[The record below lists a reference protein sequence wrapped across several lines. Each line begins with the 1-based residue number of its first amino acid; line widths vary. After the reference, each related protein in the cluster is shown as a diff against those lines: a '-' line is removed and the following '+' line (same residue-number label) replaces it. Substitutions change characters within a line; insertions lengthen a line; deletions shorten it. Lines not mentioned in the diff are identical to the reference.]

1 MKALRKIIE
10 TLIAEG
16 LAAIDEKLDRILHH
30 QHEMKKEL
38 LMEKDEIARLVA
50 SVAENTSAANA
61 AAEALTAFANS
72 NAKLTQALQDAIAN
86 NTDVAPDIKAAADA
100 IDANNATL
108 RTHIPAVAAAVAANT

>member
-1 MKALRKIIE
+1 MKDLRKIIE

-16 LAAIDEKLDRILHH
+16 IAAIEEKLDRILHH
-30 QHEMKKEL
+30 QHQMKKEL
-38 LMEKDEIARLVA
+38 LMEKEEIARLVA